1 MIYYTL
7 VGRKSDT
14 TRTGGD
20 TPARALSSRHRA
32 LPLESAYQIS
42 KNPCAWPT
50 GRILPPANTPK
61 GMTSL
66 NDIISHLKFELGK
79 EGPLSKETILPLIE
93 KIEPLAARDWARIKK
108 LERKVEA
115 FSGKSPE
122 ELESSMKEL
131 ETLKAELE
139 RTTKLLG
146 EKDEL
151 LKTLAKER
159 AEKEAALAKSLA
171 DEKAA
176 VARLLLDAGLTAEL
190 SKANVKPSLLGAAKA
205 LIREKGILAVDGEG
219 DVRTAV
225 ARVTRDG
232 VEQKVALA
240 DWVKEFVAS
249 DEGKEFIAA
258 KENTGSG
265 AGEHR
270 GTTNTNS
277 TNNMSAERFWSL
289 PAKDRSAFILKGG
302 TVTED

>member
-1 MIYYTL
+1 
-7 VGRKSDT
+7 
-14 TRTGGD
+14 
-20 TPARALSSRHRA
+20 
-32 LPLESAYQIS
+32 
-42 KNPCAWPT
+42 
-50 GRILPPANTPK
+50 
-61 GMTSL
+61 MTSL

-79 EGPLSKETILPLIE
+79 EGPLSKESILPLVE

-122 ELESSMKEL
+122 ELETSMKEL

-139 RTTKLLG
+139 STRKLLG

-151 LKTLAKER
+151 LKTISKER
-159 AEKEAALAKSLA
+159 AEKEAALAKSLSE
-171 DEKAA
+171 EKAA

-205 LIREKGILAVDGEG
+205 LIREKGILSVDGEG
-219 DVRTAV
+219 EVRTAV
-225 ARVTRDG
+225 ARVRRDG
-232 VEQKVALA
+232 VEQTMSLS
-240 DWVKEFVAS
+240 DWVREFVAS

-258 KENTGSG
+258 KENAGSG

-270 GTTNTNS
+270 ASTGTAS
-277 TNNMSAERFWSL
+277 THSLSAERFWSL